1 MCDSRIQNEGKSLDV
16 IRNSRITYLPLM
28 KGQDLVV
35 ALKLS
40 TSGSAK
46 SYAELGKALGISASE
61 AHAAVRRLIE
71 ARLLDPDHK
80 RVNRQS
86 LFRFLINGAPFAFPV
101 STKES
106 TRGMPTAWAAP
117 VMQNKVL
124 SNELPP
130 VWPDP
135 KGSVRGQSVKPL
147 YPSVVFAASKDRK
160 LYDILA
166 IVDMLRLGRA
176 RERKIAED
184 ELEILMKEPAP

>member
-1 MCDSRIQNEGKSLDV
+1 MIVLDLIRDSRIPYV
-16 IRNSRITYLPLM
+16 IVM

-35 ALKLS
+35 ALKLL
-40 TSGSAK
+40 TSGPPR

-71 ARLLDPDHK
+71 ARLVDPEQK

-86 LFRFLINGAPFAFPV
+86 LVRFLINGVPFAFPV
-101 STKES
+101 ATKES

-117 VMQNKVL
+117 VIQNRVV
-124 SNELPP
+124 SNEPPP

-135 KGSVRGQSVKPL
+135 EGSVRGQSVKPL
-147 YPSVVFAASKDRK
+147 YPSVVFAASHDRK

-166 IVDMLRLGRA
+166 LIDVLRLGRA

-184 ELEILMKEPAP
+184 ELEILIKEPAP

>member
-1 MCDSRIQNEGKSLDV
+1 MCDSRIQNAGISIDN
-16 IRNSRITYLPLM
+16 IRNSRIAYLPLM

-71 ARLLDPDHK
+71 ARLVDPDQK

-86 LFRFLINGAPFAFPV
+86 LFRFLINGAPFAFPA

-117 VMQNKVL
+117 VMQNRVL

-130 VWPDP
+130 VWP
-135 KGSVRGQSVKPL
+135 GGKP
-147 YPSVVFAASKDRK
+147 
-160 LYDILA
+160 
-166 IVDMLRLGRA
+166 
-176 RERKIAED
+176 
-184 ELEILMKEPAP
+184 